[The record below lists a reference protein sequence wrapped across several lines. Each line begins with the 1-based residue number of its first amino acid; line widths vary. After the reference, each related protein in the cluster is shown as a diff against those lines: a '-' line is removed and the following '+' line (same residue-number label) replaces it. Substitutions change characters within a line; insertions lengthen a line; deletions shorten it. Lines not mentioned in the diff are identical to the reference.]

1 MAPTLD
7 SVCGRCRWWRSMTAC
22 RSSNSASMKK
32 DTKQPHQRWVRLRMN
47 MATTTA
53 GSTPTPGWTSA
64 TSCTGWTI
72 SPPRSA
78 RSTRPAPPTTTQRA
92 TAYKQ
97 ELTTLDGEIRTALA
111 GIPPERRKLVTDH
124 DNLSYLAQAYGLE
137 VIGSVIPA
145 ISTMAAASAQ
155 ERAALQRQIQEQGVP
170 AILVDATVNAAV
182 ARQLAADTG
191 AQVVT
196 VYTGSL
202 SAADGPAPT
211 YVEMMRHAAEE
222 IVQALK

>member
-1 MAPTLD
+1 M
-7 SVCGRCRWWRSMTAC
+7 
-22 RSSNSASMKK
+22 
-32 DTKQPHQRWVRLRMN
+32 
-47 MATTTA
+47 
-53 GSTPTPGWTSA
+53 
-64 TSCTGWTI
+64 
-72 SPPRSA
+72 
-78 RSTRPAPPTTTQRA
+78 
-92 TAYKQ
+92 
-97 ELTTLDGEIRTALA
+97 TTLDDEIRAALA

-202 SAADGPAPT
+202 SAVEARRLPT
-211 YVEMMRHAAEE
+211 SR
-222 IVQALK
+222 